1 MPEPIL
7 SSQLEQALILSI
19 EHYQTILSQMT
30 LISRL
35 LSSSDPGLP
44 EQVTRLVALQQQ
56 AREEDQRLMVML
68 REHERNISVH
78 PLFRQRMELLA
89 EVLRLNHLLLPKI
102 NGMMA
107 LISHELSDLK
117 KGRSVL
123 GGYKQGTHN
132 QGRII
137 RSSA

>member
-35 LSSSDPGLP
+35 LSSSDPGLA
-44 EQVTRLVALQQQ
+44 EQVTRLGALQQQ
-56 AREEDQRLMVML
+56 AREEDQRLMMML
-68 REHERNISVH
+68 REHEKNISVH
-78 PLFRQRMELLA
+78 PLFKQRMELLA

-123 GGYKQGTHN
+123 GGYKQGSHN